1 MVELII
7 CKIPNERKKVSQEFR
22 FKNVDETRNSSLE
35 DIKQDELMGKKDKK
49 VCATP
54 IILNNSL
61 F

>member
-22 FKNVDETRNSSLE
+22 LKNIDETRNSSLE
-35 DIKQDELMGKKDKK
+35 DIKQNELMGKNDKK